1 MTSKPTTHD
10 TANKKSGTFPDEVM
24 LRYRIANAIQSAG
37 RTKLA
42 KNFLDLLRLKE
53 ELDLFISDIVAL
65 GRQRRI
71 IYAVDDVVLQAYV
84 EMDKNNR
91 RSFSFPITE
100 HHEND
105 EQLKLRATEYAWRLK
120 SLFFSRNR
128 PNEQPPLLI
137 LPSAMPG
144 LTGFAEFIGKNGRRS
159 NETISSK
166 FDEILE
172 QEPET
177 IKQALEEL
185 VRTLSLHPLG
195 RKIEQRGKAADNA
208 TTYLSDNLYS
218 LYQAQWNL
226 EQTGHYV
233 NLFKKM
239 LTEGHFCYA
248 QTGLSCVTEYLDR
261 QFQSDPVAK
270 LIPETIAALE
280 PMLADAEPY
289 DSQRVDRLFQLL
301 LESDK
306 ESVYETE
313 RKPES
318 LWISATNFGY
328 LSAINQTFEKNGIN
342 AEVQLITHRQKLVN
356 AVRALGW
363 EKKGAPFRHPKFLAA
378 AIEAEK
384 RQDTV
389 GLANKIVI
397 FLERMIGEINKI
409 ALKEKNNEWS
419 ASDLGKT
426 QSAVEQ
432 AQKDITGPWGS
443 MKSCIYLNE
452 IYTDPQ
458 CHTHSKPIRR
468 RSSNINQDIL
478 DRFELRYEELQ
489 EIAKSSVNYEGE
501 YLLHQILDQRAVGQ
515 KVFVAHVP
523 DFEGLEMEHVMIV
536 PIAMNLRH
544 IIKIP
549 FEFFRNDS
557 PVVQKLTNNSGNE
570 SELIE
575 MEIIEIINSIDTQ
588 NQQLYS
594 FSRALCASVSGYW
607 TLVEQLLE
615 GEGNHDTKAIHG
627 LMESKQFL
635 AYEGFHLRQ
644 FGLRGTAAKTMTH
657 HKTGALAPLN
667 KAGLLLQTM
676 TQNVDEDVRY
686 RLARIGWNLEVL
698 STLVEINER
707 EHEYEQIMERYPSFR
722 HIEQPD
728 VLVNHCL
735 VIIET
740 LSNRVK
746 NNVTKDET
754 QKASSS
760 QEFYWHYMLGR
771 TYQMIMMAMAMTK
784 ANLVPDSMTA
794 TYAFRYRVNNPFS
807 QTEKG
812 LESWATAMEQLEK
825 MTQIKMNRKSI
836 KKTFP
841 ATNFLHHWYRLQTM
855 ECLSAVDPHDLNS
868 VEELKRAKQCIHD
881 VMELFEEMEK
891 SCRQLSPSGF
901 ARRVFRRLKAVE
913 YAEQR
918 EKMNDLLF
926 RAMTRLEREA
936 AQSYQN
942 W

>member
-10 TANKKSGTFPDEVM
+10 TAKEKNGTFPDEVM
-24 LRYRIANAIQSAG
+24 LRYLTANAIQSAG
-37 RTKLA
+37 HTNLA

-53 ELDLFISDIVAL
+53 ELEQFIGDMVAL

-71 IYAVDDVVLQAYV
+71 IYAVDDVVLHAYV
-84 EMDKNNR
+84 EMNEGNR

-105 EQLKLRATEYAWRLK
+105 EQLKLRATEYAWRLE
-120 SLFFSRNR
+120 SLFFSTNCPR
-128 PNEQPPLLI
+128 EQPPLLI

-144 LTGFAEFIGKNGRRS
+144 LTSFAEFIGRNGRNHKEKIES
-159 NETISSK
+159 TFSQI
-166 FDEILE
+166 IE
-172 QEPET
+172 QEPEA
-177 IKQALEEL
+177 IKQALEKLVQEL
-185 VRTLSLHPLG
+185 AQQPLG
-195 RKIEQRGKAADNA
+195 TKIKKRGEAADNA
-208 TTYLSDNLYS
+208 TTYLRDHLYS
-218 LYQAQWNL
+218 FYQAQWNL
-226 EQTGHYV
+226 EQTGSYV
-233 NLFKKM
+233 DSFKKI
-239 LTEGHFCYA
+239 LDKGHFCYA
-248 QTGLSCVTEYLDR
+248 HTGLSYIAQYLGD
-261 QFQSDPVAK
+261 QFQGDPVAE
-270 LIPETIAALE
+270 LIPETIVALE
-280 PMLADAEPY
+280 PMLADSEPY
-289 DSQRVDRLFQLL
+289 DAQRVDRLFQLL
-301 LESDK
+301 LESDRK
-306 ESVYETE
+306 SVYEIET
-313 RKPES
+313 KPES

-328 LSAINQTFEKNGIN
+328 LSAINQSFEKNGIN
-342 AEVQLITHRQKLVN
+342 AEVQLITHRQKLVD

-363 EKKGAPFRHPKFLAA
+363 ERKGAPLRHPKFLAA
-378 AIEAEK
+378 AIETEK
-384 RQDTV
+384 RQDIV

-409 ALKEKNNEWS
+409 SQREKSKEWS
-419 ASDLGKT
+419 PSD
-426 QSAVEQ
+426 VEKAQNAITQ
-432 AQKDITGPWGS
+432 AQKDITRPWES

-458 CHTHSKPIRR
+458 CHVHSKPVRHQK
-468 RSSNINQDIL
+468 RSPNQKLL
-478 DRFELRYEELQ
+478 DRFEFRYEELQ
-489 EIAKSSVNYEGE
+489 DIAKSSVDHEEE
-501 YLLHQILDQRAVGQ
+501 YLVHQILGQRAVGQ

-536 PIAMNLRH
+536 PMANRLRY

-549 FEFFRNDS
+549 FSFFKKDS
-557 PVVQKLTNNSGNE
+557 RVVKRLEHNSDNASG
-570 SELIE
+570 LIE
-575 MEIIEIINSIDTQ
+575 MEIIEIIDGIDAQ
-588 NQQLYS
+588 NPQRHN

-615 GEGNHDTKAIHG
+615 SEKNPEEVIHG
-627 LMESKQFL
+627 LKEDEQFL
-635 AYEGFHLRQ
+635 VYEGFHLRQ
-644 FGLRGTAAKTMTH
+644 FGLRGTAAKAMTYN
-657 HKTGALAPLN
+657 KTSALAPLN

-676 TQNVDEDVRY
+676 AKNVDVDVRY

-698 STLVEINER
+698 STLVEINEMGSAN
-707 EHEYEQIMERYPSFR
+707 EQIKERYPSFGE
-722 HIEQPD
+722 IDQPSA
-728 VLVNHCL
+728 LVNHCL
-735 VIIET
+735 EIIDI
-740 LSNRVK
+740 LSARIKDNT
-746 NNVTKDET
+746 TKDKT

-784 ANLVPDSMTA
+784 ANLVPDRMTA

-807 QTEKG
+807 LTEKG

-825 MTQIKMNRKSI
+825 MTQNKMNRKSI

-841 ATNFLHHWYRLQTM
+841 ATNFLHQWYRLQAS
-855 ECLSAVDPHDLNS
+855 ECLSAVDPHDMNS
-868 VEELKRAKQCIHD
+868 VEELKRAKECIHD